1 MMHYLLDTD
10 TVSQLIRGHNIKL
23 LAKAKGLKAQQ
34 AAISVISR
42 GELAF
47 GVALKPMSD
56 AFMRNFDAVLSALP
70 VLTVPEEVSKH
81 YGDIR
86 AHLHKLGQPIGP
98 NDMWIAAHARA
109 LGYTLV
115 SHNLREFGRVPK
127 LRVESWI

>member
-1 MMHYLLDTD
+1 MTHYLLDTD
-10 TVSQLIRGHNIKL
+10 TVSQLIRGHNAKL
-23 LAKAKGLKAQQ
+23 LSKAKGLKIQQ
-34 AAISVISR
+34 VAISVISR

-47 GVALKPMSD
+47 GVSLKPMSA

-70 VLTVPEEVSKH
+70 VLTLPDEAAKH

-86 AHLHKLGQPIGP
+86 AHLQKLGQPIGP

>member
-1 MMHYLLDTD
+1 MTHYLLDTD
-10 TVSQLIRGHNIKL
+10 TVSQLIRGHNAKL
-23 LAKAKGLKAQQ
+23 LRKAKGLKVQQ

-47 GVALKPMSD
+47 GVSLKPMSA

-70 VLTVPEEVSKH
+70 VLTLPEEAAQH

-109 LGYTLV
+109 LDYTLV

-127 LRVESWI
+127 LRLESWI